1 MKRLLLLIFT
11 SGLFTFNLN
20 AQCTP
25 DPLYADS
32 IYGAWPDTVTN
43 FVSGQVGVA
52 YSQVLDFKL
61 PLDAGDVDPGFAGV
75 PVDSAVLT
83 QVTGLPA
90 GLSYTCNNTAC
101 SWLGGEQG
109 CATLEGTPTT
119 AGSYDITITLDGW
132 VTVFFQ
138 PFSQVLTFTGYVIDI
153 NPAGIETIAVNNET
167 FILNQNFPNPTNGN
181 TTIQFIAGNGNNVTF
196 TISNL
201 LGDILV
207 NDIITTKKGVNTIDL
222 DISNYP
228 DGVYL
233 YSISNGKNKLTK
245 RMIINK

>member
-11 SGLFTFNLN
+11 TCLFTFNSN

-25 DPLYADS
+25 NPQYLDS

-43 FVSGQVGVA
+43 FASGQVGVA

-61 PLDAGDVDPGFAGV
+61 PLDAGDVDPSFAGV

-83 QVTGLPA
+83 QVTGLPP
-90 GLSYTCNNTAC
+90 GLNYTCNNSTC
-101 SWLGGEQG
+101 SWMGGEQG
-109 CATLEGTPTT
+109 CASLDGTPTT

-138 PFSQVLTFTGYVIDI
+138 PFMQVLEFPGYVIDI
-153 NPAGIETIAVNNET
+153 NPAGIETIAVNSET

-181 TTIQFIAGNGNNVTF
+181 TTIQFITGNNNSVDF
-196 TISNL
+196 TVSNL
-201 LGDILV
+201 LGDIIY
-207 NDIITTKKGVNTIDL
+207 NKEITTKRGVNTIDL
-222 DISNYP
+222 DISDYP

-233 YSISNGKNKLTK
+233 YNITNGKNKLTK